1 MKQVHLAA
9 MLCLGFIPYSLSACH
24 AQNKTSQ
31 ELNKSPEAA
40 NSTSETVTTPSSTQ
54 VQQAYKVNNIA
65 EFNEP
70 WAIASLKDGR
80 LLVTERKG
88 RLYLFDPE
96 TKKKT
101 EIKGTPKV
109 AYGGQGGLGDV
120 ALHPDFANNPW
131 IYLSYAEQGQ
141 GGYGA
146 VVIRGK
152 LDLKQSTPQLTQ
164 IEKIWTQVP
173 KFSSGQG
180 HYGHRI
186 VFGSDGKLWIS
197 SGERQQFDP
206 AQDMKSNAG
215 KIIRLNDDGSIPAD
229 NPFMNQG
236 KIAQQVWSLGHR
248 NPLGMA
254 FDPKGQLW
262 VIEMGPK
269 GGDELNKIIKAKNY
283 GYPLVSNGDHY
294 NGKPIPDHST
304 RPEFE
309 APVLDW
315 TPVISPSDL
324 NFYTGKMFP
333 QWQNKAIATGL
344 SSKAIII
351 IDTMQQPA
359 KEVQRLDMKARIRG
373 AVQAQDGGIWVI
385 EDGPQAR
392 LLKLTAL

>member
-9 MLCLGFIPYSLSACH
+9 MLCLGFIPYSLTACH

-70 WAIASLKDGR
+70 WAIAPLKDGR

-120 ALHPDFANNPW
+120 ALHPDFANTPW

-152 LDLKQSTPQLTQ
+152 LDLKRSTPQLTQ

-186 VFGSDGKLWIS
+186 VFGPDGKLWIS

-236 KIAQQVWSLGHR
+236 EIAQQVWSLGHR

-294 NGKPIPDHST
+294 DGKPIPDHST

>member
-9 MLCLGFIPYSLSACH
+9 MLCLGFIPYSLTACH

-70 WAIASLKDGR
+70 WAIAPLKDGR
-80 LLVTERKG
+80 LLLTERKG

-236 KIAQQVWSLGHR
+236 EIAQQVWSLGHR

>member
-9 MLCLGFIPYSLSACH
+9 MLCLGFIPYSLTACH

-70 WAIASLKDGR
+70 WAIAPLKDGR

-131 IYLSYAEQGQ
+131 IYLSYAEQSQ

-152 LDLKQSTPQLTQ
+152 LDLKQSAPQLTQ
-164 IEKIWTQVP
+164 IEKIWTQIP

-186 VFGSDGKLWIS
+186 VFGPDGKLWIS

>member
-9 MLCLGFIPYSLSACH
+9 MLCLGFIPYSLTACH

-40 NSTSETVTTPSSTQ
+40 NSTSETVTTPSFTQ

-70 WAIASLKDGR
+70 WAIAPLKDGR

>member
-9 MLCLGFIPYSLSACH
+9 MLCLGFIPYSLTACH

-70 WAIASLKDGR
+70 WAIAPLKDGR

-186 VFGSDGKLWIS
+186 VFGSDGKLWIN

-294 NGKPIPDHST
+294 DGKPIPDHST

>member
-1 MKQVHLAA
+1 MLSQFKIKILLSCCALA
-9 MLCLGFIPYSLSACH
+9 FTACH
-24 AQNKTSQ
+24 A
-31 ELNKSPEAA
+31 E
-40 NSTSETVTTPSSTQ
+40 NSSSNSGS
-54 VQQAYKVNNIA
+54 VQQAATAASSPDSVSSHVQKYKVEQVA
-65 EFNEP
+65 QFNEP
-70 WAIASLKDGR
+70 WAITTLNDGR
-80 LLVTERKG
+80 LLITERKG
-88 RLYLFDPE
+88 KLQLFDPK
-96 TKKKT
+96 TRKKI
-101 EIKGTPKV
+101 EVKGIPQV
-109 AYGGQGGLGDV
+109 AYGGQGGLGEV
-120 ALHPDFANNPW
+120 ALHPDFAKNQW

-152 LDLKQSTPQLTQ
+152 LDLNQTTPQFTQ
-164 IEKIWTQVP
+164 IERIWTQVP
-173 KFSSGQG
+173 KFSGQG

-186 VFGSDGKLWIS
+186 VFGPDAKLWIS

-206 AQDMKSNAG
+206 AQDMQSNAG
-215 KIIRLNDDGSIPAD
+215 KIIRLNQDGSIPAD

-254 FDPKGQLW
+254 FDPQGQLW

-283 GYPLVSNGDHY
+283 GYPVVSNGDHY
-294 NGKPIPDHST
+294 DGKPIPDHNT

-324 NFYTGKMFP
+324 SFYTGNVFP
-333 QWQNKAIATGL
+333 QWKNKAITTGL
-344 SSKAIII
+344 SSKAIVIV
-351 IDTMQQPA
+351 DTRPSTA

-373 AVQAQDGGIWVI
+373 VAQAQDGTLWVI
-385 EDGPQAR
+385 EDGSRAG
-392 LLKLTAL
+392 LLKMTAP

>member
-9 MLCLGFIPYSLSACH
+9 MLCLGFIPYSLTACH
-24 AQNKTSQ
+24 AQDKTSQ
-31 ELNKSPEAA
+31 ELNKSPEQTK
-40 NSTSETVTTPSSTQ
+40 STSQPVASSSSAQ

-65 EFNEP
+65 QFNEP
-70 WAIASLKDGR
+70 WAIAPLNDVR
-80 LLVTERKG
+80 LLITERKG
-88 RLYLFDPE
+88 RLYLFDPQ

-101 EIKGTPKV
+101 EIKGIPKV

-120 ALHPDFANNPW
+120 ALHPDFANNSW

-146 VVIRGK
+146 VVVRGK
-152 LDLKQSTPQLTQ
+152 LDLKQSTPKLTQ

-186 VFGSDGKLWIS
+186 VFGSDTKLWIS

-206 AQDMKSNAG
+206 AQDMKSNTG
-215 KIIRLNDDGSIPAD
+215 KIIRLNADGSIPQD

-236 KIAQQVWSLGHR
+236 EIAKQIWSLGHR
-248 NPLGMA
+248 NPLGLA
-254 FDPKGQLW
+254 FDPQGQLW

-269 GGDELNKIIKAKNY
+269 GGDELNKVIKGKNY
-283 GYPLVSNGDHY
+283 GYPIVSNGDHY
-294 NGKPIPDHST
+294 DGKPIPDHST

-309 APVLDW
+309 APALDW

-324 NFYTGKMFP
+324 NFYTGQMFP

-344 SSKAIII
+344 SSKAIVIV
-351 IDTMQQPA
+351 DTMQQPA

-373 AVQAQDGGIWVI
+373 AVQAEDGGIWVI

>member
-9 MLCLGFIPYSLSACH
+9 MLCLGFIPYSLTACH

-40 NSTSETVTTPSSTQ
+40 NSTSKTVTTPSSTQ

-70 WAIASLKDGR
+70 WAIAPLKDGR

-152 LDLKQSTPQLTQ
+152 LDLKQGVPQLTQ

-294 NGKPIPDHST
+294 DGKSIPDHST
-304 RPEFE
+304 RPEFD